1 MRNISHTKTSSAD
14 GLAAVGKGLHEF
26 IKDKDGNDISN
37 PKYKVYHDH
46 LTTLQNAYKEYDGL
60 TKPCVLETLSKLGL
74 AKGDQDAIKELYSR
88 ERKCIDDLWQ
98 EVAYVDGVCVM
109 CPLCGQKPVTDL
121 DHYVPRAKMPE
132 YSVHLLNLI
141 PTCHE
146 CNMDKDEQW
155 LDDKGKRLIFNA
167 YFDCLA
173 DVSGLLNCN
182 LEINSSSDIPQ
193 VSLSLNNAAVKAS
206 GEVGRLVEST
216 YMNVE
221 NVRKTWRKKAS
232 ETLKNKVNEILRTIN
247 VYKRRGKYIDDNEA
261 WDIQKEV
268 LQETIDS
275 LQPFEFIEKIVYQT
289 MISSTALKTWLLS
302 KISTDN
308 SMKPKNEFVVRLT
321 CESCGDVFSLDLED
335 YDLSWEI
342 VESDERGMGAEI
354 HHQAIVYEECP
365 ECESEI
371 TITLDAWEYPM
382 GIFNT
387 SSIEIEGAT
396 LVGKACSLDGL
407 APIGDVEFE
416 EEIEYDE

>member
-37 PKYKVYHDH
+37 PKYKAYHDN
-46 LTTLQNAYKEYDGL
+46 LTILQDAYKEYDGL

-74 AKGDQDAIKELYSR
+74 TKGDQDAIKELYSR

-146 CNMDKDEQW
+146 CNLDKDEQW

-182 LEINSSSDIPQ
+182 LVINSSSDIPR

-221 NVRKTWRKKAS
+221 NVRKTWMKKAS

-247 VYKRRGKYIDDNEA
+247 VYKRRNKYIDDDEA

-275 LQPFEFIEKIVYQT
+275 LQPFEFIEKTVYQT
-289 MISSTALKTWLLS
+289 MISSLVLKKWLLS
-302 KISTDN
+302 KINKDKSKKAENDY
-308 SMKPKNEFVVRLT
+308 VIQIT
-321 CESCGDVFSLDLED
+321 CENCGEVLTLDLED
-335 YDLSWEI
+335 YDLSWEV

-371 TITLDAWEYPM
+371 TIILDAWEYPM
-382 GIFNT
+382 GMFNM

-407 APIGDVEFE
+407 APIGDEEFDE
-416 EEIEYDE
+416 GIE

>member
-37 PKYKVYHDH
+37 PKYKAYYDN
-46 LTTLQNAYKEYDGL
+46 LTILQDAYKEYDGL

-74 AKGDQDAIKELYSR
+74 TKGDQDAIKELYSR

-109 CPLCGQKPVTDL
+109 CPLCGQEPVTDL

-146 CNMDKDEQW
+146 CNLDKDEQW

-182 LEINSSSDIPQ
+182 LVINSSSDIPR

-221 NVRKTWRKKAS
+221 NVRKTWMKKAS

-247 VYKRRGKYIDDNEA
+247 VYKRRNKYIDDDEA

-275 LQPFEFIEKIVYQT
+275 LQPFEFIEKTVYQT
-289 MISSTALKTWLLS
+289 MISSLVLKKWLLS
-302 KISTDN
+302 KINKDKSKKAENDY
-308 SMKPKNEFVVRLT
+308 VIQIT
-321 CESCGDVFSLDLED
+321 CENCGEVLTLDLED
-335 YDLSWEI
+335 YDLSWEV

-371 TITLDAWEYPM
+371 TIILDAWEYPM
-382 GIFNT
+382 GMFNM

-407 APIGDVEFE
+407 APIGDEEFDE
-416 EEIEYDE
+416 VIE